1 MKCNLFLKDMR
12 WNLFLLLLKICIYCV
27 ARKELLGL
35 AEQLLDTIC
44 KCALSLRY
52 KAVAQ
57 RLRPS
62 RCQSEQWNFSWQV
75 RSTTMTFSLPVNYF
89 IYSKRVPVSRQSLQF
104 WIFSPMCKK
113 SANPLESTRLAWEQ
127 QGRVIPDWGHGSHV
141 SEDSWSSRPR
151 ERKKWI
157 WKLKMKKMYPY
168 LTWLGWC
175 SPWGNWEDLSL
186 AHKTWYSAC
195 DASGPPGKGGLF
207 LSFWLLFWGADI
219 YSWLLPVPHTPK
231 SRCIWTLRHLE
242 PHALERDS
250 HRHLLSGHTAASWFS
265 IYTLGAPTSGAPSH
279 VMYWS

>member
-57 RLRPS
+57 QLRPS

-89 IYSKRVPVSRQSLQF
+89 IYSKRV
-104 WIFSPMCKK
+104 
-113 SANPLESTRLAWEQ
+113 LAGE
-127 QGRVIPDWGHGSHV
+127 
-141 SEDSWSSRPR
+141 
-151 ERKKWI
+151 
-157 WKLKMKKMYPY
+157 L
-168 LTWLGWC
+168 LGWH
-175 SPWGNWEDLSL
+175 SPWRNWESLSL

-195 DASGPPGKGGLF
+195 DVSGPVGKGGLF
-207 LSFWLLFWGADI
+207 LPFWLLFWGADI
-219 YSWLLPVPHTPK
+219 YPWLLPVPHTPQ
-231 SRCIWTLRHLE
+231 SRCIWTLSCFGEGRTRTSSARTYSSFLVFHLHFRSTYFRSTQPCNVLVLWE
-242 PHALERDS
+242 Y
-250 HRHLLSGHTAASWFS
+250 LSPPF
-265 IYTLGAPTSGAPSH
+265 P
-279 VMYWS
+279 

>member
-57 RLRPS
+57 QLRPS

-89 IYSKRVPVSRQSLQF
+89 IYSKRV
-104 WIFSPMCKK
+104 
-113 SANPLESTRLAWEQ
+113 LAGE
-127 QGRVIPDWGHGSHV
+127 
-141 SEDSWSSRPR
+141 
-151 ERKKWI
+151 
-157 WKLKMKKMYPY
+157 L
-168 LTWLGWC
+168 LGWH
-175 SPWGNWEDLSL
+175 SPWRNWESLSL

-195 DASGPPGKGGLF
+195 DVSGPVGKGGLF
-207 LSFWLLFWGADI
+207 LPFWLLFWGADI
-219 YSWLLPVPHTPK
+219 YPWLLPVPHTPQ
-231 SRCIWTLRHLE
+231 SRCIWTHRHLE
-242 PHALERDS
+242 HPHALERDA
-250 HRHLLSGHTAASWFS
+250 HGLLLPGHTAASWFS

-279 VMYWS
+279 VMYWSYESTFHPPSLNVSKTQGTARFWQRGNVGSYTKPHMTSFSC